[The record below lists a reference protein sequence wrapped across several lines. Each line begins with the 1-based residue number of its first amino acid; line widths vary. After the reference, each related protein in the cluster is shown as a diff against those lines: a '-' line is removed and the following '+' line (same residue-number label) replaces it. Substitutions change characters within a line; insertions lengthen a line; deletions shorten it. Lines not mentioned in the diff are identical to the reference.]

1 MKSLTM
7 LIGLLGLMTTLAAA
21 WSKEDR
27 EIFRIRDEIV
37 AHQENPQASFYEL
50 LGVSQKASIDDITKA
65 YRKITRSL
73 HPDKV
78 KQQLKA
84 ERNKLKK
91 EGKAV
96 KPPTQKEISAAVK
109 TASDRQTRL
118 GLVRKI
124 LSGPDRDRYDHF
136 LRHGFPAWK
145 GTNYY
150 YDRYRPGFGTAVFG
164 VFAFI
169 GGAIHY
175 LVLVMNHKK
184 HRDFIERYIKF
195 ARDQAWGDNL
205 SIPGVDSAPKPVVAE
220 EEEEESPAAMPV
232 NRRQRRLQEAAAR
245 KDKGIKGK
253 KNAGSGTAT
262 PKEAAPQQAAPTG
275 PRKRVIA
282 ENGKVLVVDL
292 AGNVYLEEQDEE
304 GNLETFLL
312 DLNELKAPTFTDTA
326 VVRLPLWVFN
336 STVGRF
342 LGGKASSTE
351 DLDDLEVDS
360 DNDVVHHTP
369 SGSTDSAAEDFE
381 LLEGSTDSLGK
392 AKSSGAQAAAARAN
406 RRKNKKR

>member
-1 MKSLTM
+1 MRSLTI

-21 WSKEDR
+21 WSKEGTWIDRPPLVETPSANVGSCPDR

-91 EGKAV
+91 EGQAV
-96 KPPTQKEISAAVK
+96 KPPTQKEITAAVK
-109 TASDRQTRL
+109 VASERQTRL

-124 LSGPDRDRYDHF
+124 LSGPERDRYDHF
-136 LRHGFPAWK
+136 LKYGFPAWK

-164 VFAFI
+164 VFIFI

-175 LVLVMNHKK
+175 LVLYMNYKK
-184 HRDFIERYIKF
+184 HRDFIDRYIRF

-205 SIPGVDSAPKPVVAE
+205 SIPGIDSAPAPA
-220 EEEEESPAAMPV
+220 PAADEDEDVPAQPV

-245 KDKGIKGK
+245 KEKGVKGK
-253 KNAGSGTAT
+253 KNNNGSGTAT
-262 PKEAAPQQAAPTG
+262 PREAPPQAAPTG

-292 AGNVYLEEQDEE
+292 QGNVYLEEQNEE

-312 DLNELKAPTFTDTA
+312 DVSIPTHLETTRASADPA
-326 VVRLPLWVFN
+326 VAR
-336 STVGRF
+336 
-342 LGGKASSTE
+342 
-351 DLDDLEVDS
+351 
-360 DNDVVHHTP
+360 
-369 SGSTDSAAEDFE
+369 
-381 LLEGSTDSLGK
+381 
-392 AKSSGAQAAAARAN
+392 GAQAAHLPRH
-406 RRKNKKR
+406 RRRPPPHLGFQPHRRSSPRQKAHRRRRVRRRPRGRLGQ